1 MKVIDYLFFKFYK
14 FWQRS
19 SISEIS
25 TYAAILLLSVTCL
38 VRQGGKSPV

>member
-19 SISEIS
+19 SIPGNINLCSYFTS
-25 TYAAILLLSVTCL
+25 FCILEL
-38 VRQGGKSPV
+38 

>member
-25 TYAAILLLSVTCL
+25 TYVMQLFYFFLYS
-38 VRQGGKSPV
+38 